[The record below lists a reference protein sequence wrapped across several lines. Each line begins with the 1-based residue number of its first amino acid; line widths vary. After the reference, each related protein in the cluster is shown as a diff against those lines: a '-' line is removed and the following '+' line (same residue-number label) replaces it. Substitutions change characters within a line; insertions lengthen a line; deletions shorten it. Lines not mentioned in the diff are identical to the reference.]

1 LGWEEIYMIIIHQQL
16 AAGLSEEARKSPR
29 LRKNY
34 NLHRDYEDPVNRMLN
49 AFEPGTYVRPHKH
62 ESPDKCEIFIILT
75 GKALALRFDSEGN
88 IIGHAVLDHSQGIY
102 GVEFAPRE
110 WHSIVSLASGTVLFE
125 VKQGPYVQTIDKN
138 FAPWAPPEG
147 SPQATSYLASILA
160 RLGFNVDKN

>member
-1 LGWEEIYMIIIHQQL
+1 MIIINSAL
-16 AAGLSEEARKSPR
+16 ASNVSEEAKKSPR

-34 NLHRDYEDPVNRMLN
+34 NFHEDYEDPVNRMLN

-75 GKALALRFDSEGN
+75 GKALALRFDPEGN

-125 VKQGPYVQTIDKN
+125 VKQGPYVQIIDKN

-147 SPQATSYLASILA
+147 SPQAAAYLSSILA
-160 RLGFNVDKN
+160 KLGLSVDKN